1 MAKGEDKPT
10 LQKEMTIHVTTRWYR
25 APEVILLEK
34 SYNEAI
40 DMWSVGCIFG
50 ELLKMMKET
59 CPSVADRFPLFPG
72 KYCYPLSPSKLE
84 TIQKSTTKSYLGGFP
99 HSKQDQLDM
108 IFSTVGTPTESD
120 MGFVSDVKAR
130 DYLKSFAHQDKAN
143 LASKFPKVPKEAIDL
158 LERSIMFDP
167 RKRITVV

>member
-59 CPSVADRFPLFPG
+59 CPSVADRFPLFPEVL
-72 KYCYPLSPSKLE
+72 LSA
-84 TIQKSTTKSYLGGFP
+84 
-99 HSKQDQLDM
+99 
-108 IFSTVGTPTESD
+108 FSQQ
-120 MGFVSDVKAR
+120 AR
-130 DYLKSFAHQDKAN
+130 DDSEEWI
-143 LASKFPKVPKEAIDL
+143 S
-158 LERSIMFDP
+158 S
-167 RKRITVV
+167 